1 MIGNKITL
9 LLIFIFSVTFSSHGQ
24 KIKYKD
30 YKNDISTKNYRDKI
44 ETEKYS
50 PLVAGVCNVFFSPIG
65 YFYVGE
71 PLRGACVLGSGLV
84 PTGVMFY
91 GLTMSIKGDSELVK
105 FPGGANG
112 LIFSSLLVGATI
124 QIWSIFDVVKIA
136 KVKNLAYS
144 QDEASLMVKPD
155 FLLVNQNDKNIPT
168 YGLRLSFNF

>member
-9 LLIFIFSVTFSSHGQ
+9 ILIFIFSVTFSSLGQ
-24 KIKYKD
+24 NIKYKD
-30 YKNDISTKNYRDKI
+30 YKNDISTNNYRDKI

-50 PLVAGVCNVFFSPIG
+50 PLVAGVCNVFFPTIG

-71 PLRGACVLGSGLV
+71 PLRGACVLGNRLV
-84 PTGVMFY
+84 PAGAIFY
-91 GLTMSIKGDSELVK
+91 GLVMSIKGDSELVQ

-112 LIFSSLLVGATI
+112 LIFSGLLVGATI
-124 QIWSIFDVVKIA
+124 QIWSVFDVVKIA

-144 QDEASLMVKPD
+144 YNEASLMVKPD
-155 FLLVNQNDKNIPT
+155 FFIVNQNDKNIPT